1 MFGTLME
8 RAQHVSRVHMGT
20 DGDDVMRLAVTE
32 IEVPLFVG
40 MVAPLSAEEAMN
52 KLRGPGVSM
61 VNRVNSLSL
70 CQNCS
75 GCEICANTWDAKA
88 DGCFK
93 VPAIPVKRAAQDTVE
108 AGPSKKA
115 VDDYWFCQDDA
126 EVNNI
131 DLDSQ
136 DDQWLCEAAVVLEA
150 ALEAVPDASVE
161 STSQEELR
169 QTVNAIAELE
179 PSQTMHDF
187 WAAMDEM
194 ARVGNTPEEEAGVPI
209 EQIGGALGDHVSCP
223 ICPLVFSIIVI

>member
-1 MFGTLME
+1 MYSCLICSQVFGTLME
-8 RAQHVSRVHMGT
+8 RAQHVSRVNMGT
-20 DGDDVMRLAVTE
+20 DGDDVMKLAVAE

-52 KLRGPGVSM
+52 NLRGSGVSM

-75 GCEICANTWDAKA
+75 GCEICANTWDAKV

-93 VPAIPVKRAAQDTVE
+93 VPAIPVKRAAQDNTE

-115 VDDYWFCQDDA
+115 VDDYWFFQDDA

-136 DDQWLCEAAVVLEA
+136 DDQWLCEAAAV
-150 ALEAVPDASVE
+150 LEAVPDAG

-169 QTVNAIAELE
+169 QT
-179 PSQTMHDF
+179 
-187 WAAMDEM
+187 
-194 ARVGNTPEEEAGVPI
+194 
-209 EQIGGALGDHVSCP
+209 
-223 ICPLVFSIIVI
+223 

>member
-1 MFGTLME
+1 MYSCLICSQMFGTLIE
-8 RAQHVSRVHMGT
+8 RTQHVSRVHMGT
-20 DGDDVMRLAVTE
+20 DGDDVMQLALTE
-32 IEVPLFVG
+32 VEVPLFVG
-40 MVAPLSAEEAMN
+40 MITPLSAEEAMK

-75 GCEICANTWDAKA
+75 GCEICANIWDAKA

-108 AGPSKKA
+108 AGRSKKA

-131 DLDSQ
+131 NLDSQ
-136 DDQWLCEAAVVLEA
+136 DDQWLCEAAAV
-150 ALEAVPDASVE
+150 LEAVPDAG

-169 QTVNAIAELE
+169 QT
-179 PSQTMHDF
+179 
-187 WAAMDEM
+187 
-194 ARVGNTPEEEAGVPI
+194 
-209 EQIGGALGDHVSCP
+209 
-223 ICPLVFSIIVI
+223 